1 MSHDA
6 QTFNGCVEMMS
17 GWQYSLM
24 LKLVRQPVCDQ
35 LLISQRL
42 VAEDFKAKI
51 FMKSVGVRSAIDR
64 RQVGDLSTNNRRLQ
78 ENLCN

>member
-1 MSHDA
+1 MSYDA

-51 FMKSVGVRSAIDR
+51 FMKSVGVR
-64 RQVGDLSTNNRRLQ
+64 
-78 ENLCN
+78 

>member
-42 VAEDFKAKI
+42 NAEDFKAKI
-51 FMKSVGVRSAIDR
+51 FMKSVGVRSEIDR
-64 RQVGDLSTNNRRLQ
+64 RQVGDLSTNNRRLL